1 MARTRSQLYPE
12 IRQRILDK
20 AAELFAA
27 RGFRGASIAE
37 LARACDASKAWLYHY
52 YASKEAIL
60 HAMLKA
66 HMEELLGVARGALA
80 ASSEPEAQFRAF
92 VRESMALY
100 AAKPEKHVVLMND
113 LDSLAAAQADEIRAA
128 ERELVEAVAGML
140 ERLDPT
146 LAGAPRLRK
155 PFAMMF
161 YGLINWTYIWY
172 DPEGPV
178 TPDQLAKLAADL
190 FLNGY
195 KSHPRP

>member
-1 MARTRSQLYPE
+1 MARTRSQQYPE

-20 AAELFAA
+20 AAQLFAEK
-27 RGFRGASIAE
+27 GFRGASIAE

-52 YASKEAIL
+52 YDSKEAIL

-66 HMEELLGVARGALA
+66 HIGELLGVVRQVLA
-80 ASSEPEAQFRAF
+80 EPAEPEAQFRAF
-92 VRESMALY
+92 LRESLALY

-113 LDSLAAAQADEIRAA
+113 LDSLTTAEAEEIRQG

-140 ERLDPT
+140 ERLDPS
-146 LAGAPRLRK
+146 LRDAPALRK

-172 DPEGPV
+172 DPKGAVP
-178 TPDQLAKLAADL
+178 PDKLAALAADL

-195 KSHPRP
+195 KSRPRP